1 MSKPNLVVIYEDN
14 TGYGDYG
21 CYGSTVH
28 RTPHTDR
35 LCAEGMKFTDFYST
49 SGVCTPSRT
58 SLMTGCYAQR
68 VNMHVSH
75 TGMVVLQP
83 VAKKGLHPDEIT
95 VARLLKEQGYAT
107 ACIGKW
113 HMGDQAPFLP
123 TRHGFDLFLGLPYS
137 DDMTPREQFSEWP
150 PLPVMRGEEVIDAPA
165 DRDYLTRQ
173 YAEEAVRFIKDHK
186 DEPFFLYLPLAMPG
200 STTRPFAHPDFQ
212 GKSANGPYGDSIEE
226 MDWCLGQVMET
237 LEELGLDEKTL
248 VMKAS
253 DNGAVKHDPP
263 QGSNAP
269 LKGWGYDT
277 SEGSQR
283 IPCIMRWPGH
293 IPAGSVCSE
302 IATTMDILPT
312 FARLAGTE
320 PPQDRTID
328 GHDIGAILSGEA
340 DGGSAYDEAGFYYY
354 CVDQLQAVR
363 SGPWKLYLPIEKR
376 ARRRQ
381 DKPVTVEAELYNLR
395 EDIGETEEV
404 SAQHPDVV
412 ARLMALADKA
422 REDLGD
428 LDREGSG
435 QRPAG
440 WVENPVAQVLR

>member
-1 MSKPNLVVIYEDN
+1 
-14 TGYGDYG
+14 
-21 CYGSTVH
+21 
-28 RTPHTDR
+28 
-35 LCAEGMKFTDFYST
+35 
-49 SGVCTPSRT
+49 
-58 SLMTGCYAQR
+58 
-68 VNMHVSH
+68 
-75 TGMVVLQP
+75 MVVLQP

-95 VARLLKEQGYAT
+95 IARLLKDQGYAT
-107 ACIGKW
+107 GCIGKW
-113 HMGDQAPFLP
+113 HLGDQTPFLP

-137 DDMTPREQFSEWP
+137 DDMTPREQFPEWP
-150 PLPVMRGEEVIDAPA
+150 PLPLMRGEEVIDAPV

-186 DEPFFLYLPLAMPG
+186 EEPFFLYLPLAMPG
-200 STTRPFAHPDFQ
+200 STARPFAHPDFQ

-237 LEELGLDEKTL
+237 LQELGLDESTL

-253 DNGAVKHDPP
+253 DNGAVKFDPP

-283 IPCIMRWPGH
+283 VPCIMRWPGH

-302 IATTMDILPT
+302 IVTTMDILPT
-312 FARLAGTE
+312 FARLAGAE
-320 PPQDRTID
+320 LPRDRIID
-328 GHDIGAILSGEA
+328 GHDIGAILSG
-340 DGGSAYDEAGFYYY
+340 DTDSGSAYDDTGFFYYY
-354 CVDQLQAVR
+354 VDQLQAVR
-363 SGPWKLYLPIEKR
+363 SGPWKLYLPIRKR
-376 ARRRQ
+376 PRRRQ
-381 DKPVTVEAELYNLR
+381 DEPVAVEAELYNLR
-395 EDIGETEEV
+395 EDTGETQEV

-440 WVENPVAQVLR
+440 WVENPVAQVMVK